1 MGSATAPQSRHGC
14 VPTGTAR
21 SCLSCVCGH
30 LRRAGGRR
38 QEARA
43 GAQPPCRHGR
53 RRLRRCRHRRAGAR
67 RGCAFL
73 LAQHFLF
80 SVKTG
85 PQRRCKYRSA
95 MPRISGKPASK
106 KQPSCS
112 SSRCVQ
118 IHRKQNLQHILMW
131 LNARSKSHLEIL
143 LPSLSAWGRSHM
155 PRTLNH

>member
-1 MGSATAPQSRHGC
+1 MIQPALHQLMCSHEHSKELLDRC
-14 VPTGTAR
+14 VWPLEKGRGTEGGQDRDTDTGR
-21 SCLSCVCGH
+21 C
-30 LRRAGGRR
+30 
-38 QEARA
+38 
-43 GAQPPCRHGR
+43 GR
-53 RRLRRCRHRRAGAR
+53 RRLRWCRHRRAGTR

-73 LAQHFLF
+73 LPQYFLF

-131 LNARSKSHLEIL
+131 LNARSKRHLEIL
-143 LPSLSAWGRSHM
+143 LASLSAWGRSCM